1 LEKSKH
7 SISKKQLKLKCKVDN
22 PDARVKWYKD
32 GVEVNVQMIPK
43 PTLFI
48 VKVLPVL
55 GKGIFGSLHR

>member
-32 GVEVNVQMIPK
+32 GVEVTVQIAN
-43 PTLFI
+43 LI
-48 VKVLPVL
+48 
-55 GKGIFGSLHR
+55 

>member
-32 GVEVNVQMIPK
+32 GVEVSKSDV
-43 PTLFI
+43 
-48 VKVLPVL
+48 
-55 GKGIFGSLHR
+55 R